1 MAVLIIFICFDL
13 VTQTCESL
21 SRIFAE
27 NYTATQMIDFAKGD
41 PNNDIIFDRQCS
53 SNIDGCVCNQL
64 RTNYVLLSGFQTAG
78 L

>member
-41 PNNDIIFDRQCS
+41 PNNDIIYS
-53 SNIDGCVCNQL
+53 PALIDSVHQIL
-64 RTNYVLLSGFQTAG
+64 MVAYVTN
-78 L
+78 